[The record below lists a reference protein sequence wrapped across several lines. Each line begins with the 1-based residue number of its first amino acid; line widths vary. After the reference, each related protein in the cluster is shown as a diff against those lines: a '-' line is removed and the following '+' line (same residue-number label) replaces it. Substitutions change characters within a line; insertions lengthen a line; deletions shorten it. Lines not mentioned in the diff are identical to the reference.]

1 MSEKDDKQA
10 SDLTASF
17 AEDTKALA
25 AALKKHNKLAVRR
38 NRLAKRQH
46 QQAILN
52 YEQGERRYLLEKSHL
67 QPTFRLAVTEFLSCA
82 PDFMNDPEQASEAK
96 FLAELGVGVDQ
107 SVIRMR
113 VHVKGDAE
121 YMRPSIVI
129 PSARISSAES
139 NLKDERAHSMTDLIY
154 FATVDS
160 IDIEEE
166 DQSTLLYLVYR
177 DKTTL
182 PVVLKYKLARQLES
196 ALRRWDAT
204 HLDTVFVTSHRA
216 LSRLHSAAGCAALFA
231 DRE

>member
-1 MSEKDDKQA
+1 MSEQNNKQDA
-10 SDLTASF
+10 DLKPPF
-17 AEDTKALA
+17 AEDTKALV
-25 AALKKHNKLAVRR
+25 AALNKHNKLALKR

-52 YEQGERRYLLEKSHL
+52 YEQGERRYLLEKSYL
-67 QPTFRLAVTEFLSCA
+67 QPTFRLSVTEFLSCA

-96 FLAELGVGVDQ
+96 FLVERGVGIDQ

-129 PSARISSAES
+129 PSAQSS
-139 NLKDERAHSMTDLIY
+139 LKDERVHSMTDLIY
-154 FATVDS
+154 FATLDS
-160 IDIEEE
+160 IDIAQE
-166 DQSTLLYLVYR
+166 DQTTMLYLVYR

-216 LSRLHSAAGCAALFA
+216 LSRLHSARACADFFA

>member
-1 MSEKDDKQA
+1 MSEKDNKQG
-10 SDLTASF
+10 SDL
-17 AEDTKALA
+17 K
-25 AALKKHNKLAVRR
+25 AALTVDVQAVDVQALVAALNKHNKLALRR

-46 QQAILN
+46 QQEILN
-52 YEQGERRYLLEKSHL
+52 YEQGERRYLLEKSYL
-67 QPTFRLAVTEFLSCA
+67 QPTFRLSVTEFLSCE

-129 PSARISSAES
+129 PSAQS
-139 NLKDERAHSMTDLIY
+139 NVMDERAHSMTDLIY

-160 IDIEEE
+160 INIAEE
-166 DQSTLLYLVYR
+166 DESTLLYLVYR

-216 LSRLHSAAGCAALFA
+216 LSRLHSAAGCADLFA